1 MGYGSSYVDV
11 AERAR
16 ATRTLADPDAFFSAD
31 MQDLEQPNSPLVAV
45 IDDSFV
51 VRQVVVIGLA
61 RANIEAAAYAD
72 GFAALDAW
80 QSGRIA
86 PPRVL
91 LLDIGMPKLS
101 GYEVAKLIHGKD
113 GFNDTRIIMLSGY
126 HGMVDRAHSMLVG
139 ASDFIAKPFKSGLLV
154 AKVRHALGLLDPDA
168 EWPE

>member
-61 RANIEAAAYAD
+61 RAKIEAAAYSD

-126 HGMVDRAHSMLVG
+126 HGMVDRAHSKLVG

-154 AKVRHALGLLDPDA
+154 AKVRHALGLFDPDA